1 MGPAGL
7 EPATSSTPGWHHTK
21 LDNGPSSW
29 LAIVKLL
36 NRRIKTG
43 MIKIKSL
50 SVQSN
55 DIDNGIKGILDHLVR

>member
-21 LDNGPSSW
+21 LDNGPLSW

-36 NRRIKTG
+36 NRRIKTR

-50 SVQSN
+50 PVSSN
-55 DIDNGIKGILDHLVR
+55 EDLFYLQKNFGA